1 MRCHKKKGKK
11 IPLDSKERIVDAC
24 VGHGRREA
32 FGSAMGRFPGRCRR
46 IVHGGLPCGRIGN
59 AIGSRLKP
67 LGACLACAYK
77 YVALVSG
84 EVTKAA
90 WRGGASVAL
99 VMPCAWRVD
108 VPC

>member
-1 MRCHKKKGKK
+1 M
-11 IPLDSKERIVDAC
+11 
-24 VGHGRREA
+24 
-32 FGSAMGRFPGRCRR
+32 
-46 IVHGGLPCGRIGN
+46 
-59 AIGSRLKP
+59 KP